1 MGGEGGS
8 PISPQPP
15 PSSWSPCCT
24 ALCVEGHPPS
34 PPQPSDGSTRDSDPR
49 TPRAPRGG
57 RGYAE
62 RSWKRSCDR
71 ARAIGGRCCWA
82 GPEREGRYKRGRGYN
97 ANRK

>member
-1 MGGEGGS
+1 MGGGEGLPFPRS
-8 PISPQPP
+8 PRPPVGPRVAQRSVLKDTPP
-15 PSSWSPCCT
+15 P
-24 ALCVEGHPPS
+24 
-34 PPQPSDGSTRDSDPR
+34 PQRSDGSTRDSDPR
-49 TPRAPRGG
+49 NPRAPRGG

-62 RSWKRSCDR
+62 RSWKRSRDR